1 MQNLPI
7 YLYQN
12 IFEVI
17 LDLDSTV
24 RGVNRVMYQRNLV
37 IQKGLKNQIR
47 IQFKNSDQKK
57 IRVYNTQTYVFSMFD
72 SINKQLL
79 LEKPIEILDNA
90 TTSTKGLGLLTLTES
105 ETIDLNN
112 SLYNFSIK
120 IVDTDGSYTP
130 AYSNTYYGV
139 SGTLEI
145 SSDVWPVAR
154 ESTSV
159 TSYMKIYN
167 GDTNLYEQYSGNMYA
182 EPEYNGNSGL
192 HTLAFYFTAFRGTV
206 YIQSTLDNNPGVGTA
221 WNTEWSKVYS
231 QYSGIEYVNLNG
243 VFSYLRVYFIP
254 AKAPAG
260 LDNDDPSYYGSF
272 DKILYRS

>member
-12 IFEVI
+12 LYDVI

-57 IRVYNTQTYVFSMFD
+57 IRVYSTQTYVFSMYD
-72 SINKQLL
+72 TINKRLL
-79 LEKPIEILDNA
+79 IEKPLEILDTN

-105 ETIDLNN
+105 DTVDLDK

-120 IVDTDGSYTP
+120 LMNTDGSYSP

-139 SGTLEI
+139 SGTLEVTD
-145 SSDVWPVAR
+145 DVYPVAQS
-154 ESTSV
+154 STQVSNY
-159 TSYMKIYN
+159 TKLFNS
-167 GDTNLYEQYSGNMYA
+167 DTNLYEQYSSNLYA
-182 EPEYNGNSGL
+182 SPEYNGNTGL
-192 HTLAFYFTAFRGTV
+192 HTLAFYLTAFRGTV

-221 WNTEWSKVYS
+221 WTTEWTKIYS
-231 QYSGIEYVNLNG
+231 QFTGIDYVNLNG
-243 VFSYLRVYFIP
+243 VFSYLRVYFVP

-260 LDNDDPSYYGSF
+260 LDNDDPAYYGSF

>member
-12 IFEVI
+12 LYDVI

-57 IRVYNTQTYVFSMFD
+57 IRVYSTQTYVFSMYD
-72 SINKQLL
+72 TINKRLL
-79 LEKPIEILDNA
+79 IEKPLEILDTN

-105 ETIDLNN
+105 DTVDLDK

-120 IVDTDGSYTP
+120 LMNTDGSYSP

-139 SGTLEI
+139 SGTLEVTD
-145 SSDVWPVAR
+145 DVYPVAQS
-154 ESTSV
+154 STQVSNY
-159 TSYMKIYN
+159 TKLFNS
-167 GDTNLYEQYSGNMYA
+167 DTNLYEQYSSNLYA
-182 EPEYNGNSGL
+182 SPEYNGNTGL
-192 HTLAFYFTAFRGTV
+192 HTLAFYLTAFRGTV

-221 WNTEWSKVYS
+221 WTTEWTKIYS
-231 QYSGIEYVNLNG
+231 QFTGIDYVNLNG
-243 VFSYLRVYFIP
+243 VFSYLRVYFVP

-260 LDNDDPSYYGSF
+260 LDNDDPTYYGSF

>member
-12 IFEVI
+12 LFEVI

-37 IQKGLKNQIR
+37 IQKGLKNQVR

-57 IRVYNTQTYVFSMFD
+57 IRVYSTQTYVFSMFD
-72 SINKQLL
+72 TINKKVLV
-79 LEKPIEILDNA
+79 EKPIEILDVN
-90 TTSTKGLGLLTLTES
+90 TTSTKGLGLLTLDES
-105 ETIDLNN
+105 DTLDLPK

-120 IVDTDGSYTP
+120 ILDTDGSYHPT
-130 AYSNTYYGV
+130 YSNTYYGV
-139 SGTLEI
+139 NGTLELSDDVI
-145 SSDVWPVAR
+145 PMAKSS
-154 ESTSV
+154 TQI
-159 TSYMKIYN
+159 TSYSKIFN
-167 GDTNLYEQYSGNMYA
+167 ADTNLYEQYSGYMYA

-192 HTLAFYFTAFRGTV
+192 HTLAFYLTAFRGTV
-206 YIQSTLDNNPGVGTA
+206 YIQSTLDNNPGVGTS
-221 WNTEWSKVYS
+221 WSTEWTKTYS
-231 QYSGIEYVNLNG
+231 QYTGIDYINLNG

-260 LDNDDPSYYGSF
+260 LDNDDPTYYGSF

>member
-12 IFEVI
+12 LFEVI

-24 RGVNRVMYQRNLV
+24 TGVNRVMYQRNLV
-37 IQKGLKNQIR
+37 IQKGLKNQVR

-57 IRVYNTQTYVFSMFD
+57 IRVYSTQTYVFSMFD
-72 SINKQLL
+72 TINKKVLV
-79 LEKPIEILDNA
+79 EKPIEILDVN
-90 TTSTKGLGLLTLTES
+90 TTSTKGLGLLTLDES
-105 ETIDLNN
+105 DTLDLPK

-120 IVDTDGSYTP
+120 ILDTDGSYHPT
-130 AYSNTYYGV
+130 YSNTYYGV
-139 SGTLEI
+139 NGTLELSDDVI
-145 SSDVWPVAR
+145 PMAKSS
-154 ESTSV
+154 TQI
-159 TSYMKIYN
+159 TSYSKIFN
-167 GDTNLYEQYSGNMYA
+167 ADTNLYEQYSGYMYA

-192 HTLAFYFTAFRGTV
+192 HTLAFYLTAFRGTV
-206 YIQSTLDNNPGVGTA
+206 YIQSTLDNNPGVGTS
-221 WNTEWSKVYS
+221 WSTEWTKTYS
-231 QYSGIEYVNLNG
+231 QYTGIDYINLNG

-260 LDNDDPSYYGSF
+260 LDNDDPTYYGSF